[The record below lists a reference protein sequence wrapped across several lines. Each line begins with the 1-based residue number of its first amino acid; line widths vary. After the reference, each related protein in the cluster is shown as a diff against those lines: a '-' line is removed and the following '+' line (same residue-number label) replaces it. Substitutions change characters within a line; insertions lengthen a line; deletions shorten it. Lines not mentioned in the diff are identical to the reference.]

1 MDLWNNK
8 VQQNMT
14 NLISFGLLKKES
26 NDVEFG
32 NNPTVVLNKLNSVTL
47 VLKKARTGNWVP
59 QSKIYSERDNSF
71 WKARTVYCGS
81 FVLINVED
89 SMS

>member
-1 MDLWNNK
+1 
-8 VQQNMT
+8 MT

-47 VLKKARTGNWVP
+47 VLKKARTGN
-59 QSKIYSERDNSF
+59 
-71 WKARTVYCGS
+71 
-81 FVLINVED
+81 
-89 SMS
+89 